1 MLDGMRSGA
10 HSLGIKIAFGL
21 IILVFIFW
29 GIGTNTSNSGVVAK
43 VNGEPVTVNEFQQAA
58 DQMLNE
64 IKAVIPDITE
74 EQLGKLGLEQRVLQ
88 NLVISKLFLAESKR
102 LGIDV
107 SAIDLR
113 NALMNIPYFF
123 DETGKFSAEIYNQ
136 RLKAVGQTPAN
147 FENTLRADLLP
158 QKFQEVVTAGIFADK
173 AIAKKMFEF
182 QTEQRAM
189 DYVLFPFDT
198 EAQKVSDDEAK
209 AVYEERKNSYVVP
222 ASVSLEFIGFD
233 PKLMADEKSVTDAE
247 ISAYY
252 EQNKAKYRENEQV
265 KARHILLMLDPNASK
280 EDADKT
286 LKQIKDIAAQ
296 IKTADDFAKMAEKYG
311 QDGTK
316 NSGGDLGWFG
326 KDQMVKEFADAA
338 FSLPTGQLSDPVR
351 TQFGY
356 HLIWVD
362 EKKNARDIPLEE
374 VKDSIRSAIAAE
386 KVQVNLEKTVD
397 AAIAGIMAGGDMKAE
412 AEKHGLKVIQ
422 TGLVP
427 PAVLLE
433 KYGMRQ
439 SDVDALTALANN
451 SVWDTPLSIK
461 TEGSAEGV
469 LSVVKVLENKPA
481 AAKTFDEVK
490 EEIIAELK
498 MKKAQE
504 SAKAEAQK
512 AVAGFAEKA
521 PENVKRSAYFSRDG
535 QVENLGPLPELAQE
549 IFASD
554 TKEWLKN
561 AYISDEGAIAAKLAD
576 IKKADDKEFKE
587 IENDVVLNMEDAQ
600 KNMLF
605 QAYILMLNKEADVEI
620 LMPQLFE
627 RK

>member
-10 HSLGIKIAFGL
+10 HSFGIKIAFGL

-43 VNGEPVTVNEFQQAA
+43 VNGEPVTVNEFQQAV
-58 DQMLNE
+58 DQMANE
-64 IKAVIPDITE
+64 IKTVIPDITA
-74 EQLGKLGLEQRVLQ
+74 EQLQKFGLEQRALQ
-88 NLVISKLFLAESKR
+88 NVVISKLFLAESKR

-107 SAIDLR
+107 SAIELR
-113 NALMNIPYFF
+113 DALMNIPYFF
-123 DETGKFSAEIYNQ
+123 DEKGKFSAEIYTQ

-147 FENTLRADLLP
+147 FENTLRSDLLP

-198 EAQKVSDDEAK
+198 EAQNVSDDEAK
-209 AVYEERKNSYVVP
+209 AVYEERKNSYAVP
-222 ASVSLEFIGFD
+222 ASVSLEFISFD
-233 PKLMADEKSVTDAE
+233 PKLMADEKSVSDAE

-252 EQNKAKYRENEQV
+252 EQNKAKYREDEQV

-286 LKQIKDIAAQ
+286 LKQINDIAAQ

-326 KDQMVKEFADAA
+326 KDQMVKEFADVA
-338 FSLPTGQLSDPVR
+338 FSLPAGRLSEPVR

-386 KVQVNLEKTVD
+386 KVQVNLEKTID
-397 AAIAGIMAGGDMKAE
+397 AAIANVMADGNMKAE
-412 AEKHGLKVIQ
+412 AEKHRLKAVQ

-427 PAVLLE
+427 VNVLTE
-433 KYGMRQ
+433 QYGMRR
-439 SDVDALTALANN
+439 SDVDALTALADNT
-451 SVWDTPLSIK
+451 VWDTPLSIK
-461 TEGSAEGV
+461 TAESGEGV
-469 LSVVKVLENKPA
+469 LSVVKVLENKTSSI
-481 AAKTFDEVK
+481 KSFDEVK
-490 EEIIAELK
+490 EEIVAELK
-498 MKKAQE
+498 LKKAQE

-521 PENVKRSAYFSRDG
+521 PENVKRSVYFSRDG

-554 TKEWLKN
+554 GREWLKN
-561 AYISDEGAIAAKLAD
+561 AYISDEGAVVAKLAD
-576 IKKADDKEFKE
+576 IKTADAKDFEA
-587 IENDVVLNMEDAQ
+587 IENDILLNMEDAQ

-605 QAYILMLNKEADVEI
+605 QAYILMLNKEAKIEI

-627 RK
+627 QK

>member
-107 SAIDLR
+107 SAIELR

-233 PKLMADEKSVTDAE
+233 PKLMADGKSVTDAE

-286 LKQIKDIAAQ
+286 LKQISDIAAQ
-296 IKTADDFAKMAEKYG
+296 IKTVDDFAKMAEKYG

-326 KDQMVKEFADAA
+326 RDQMVKEFADAA
-338 FSLPTGQLSDPVR
+338 FSLPAGRLSEPVR

-374 VKDSIRSAIAAE
+374 VKDSIRSVIAVE
-386 KVQVNLEKTVD
+386 KVQVNLEKTID
-397 AAIAGIMAGGDMKAE
+397 AAIAGVMAGGDMKAE
-412 AEKHGLKVIQ
+412 AEKYGLKVTQ

-433 KYGMRQ
+433 QYGMRQ
-439 SDVDALTALANN
+439 GDVDALTALANN

-461 TEGSAEGV
+461 TEGSSEGV

-490 EEIIAELK
+490 EEIVAELK

-512 AVAGFAEKA
+512 ALAGFAEKA

-587 IENDVVLNMEDAQ
+587 IESDVVLNMEDAQ

>member
-338 FSLPTGQLSDPVR
+338 FSLPAGQLSDPVR

-461 TEGSAEGV
+461 TEDSAEGV

-561 AYISDEGAIAAKLAD
+561 AYISDEGAIVAKLAD